1 MVKYTPQTEWI
12 ERRGILMW
20 LAEVSGGFGA
30 GLYLVSLYLNSLWG
44 MFVGWLIILIL
55 KGGFHIAFLGKPLR
69 FWRILLKPQTSW
81 IARGL
86 IFVVLFIGFGAMQ
99 LAVSYWLQGLI
110 WEIVFKVL
118 AGIMAFGVIIYT
130 GFVMNY
136 VNGIPLWNTAL
147 LPMLFVISGALDGFG
162 LVLVIALGD
171 GSIDIMVAEAGSQV
185 LLIVSALLIT
195 LYLWSATYMGS
206 TGRYSVIELIRGNIA
221 PVFWVGVVL
230 CGIVIPIVVAFSSYL
245 AGEVSAPLLIMG
257 VVCDTIGA
265 FSLKYCILKA
275 GIYSP
280 LIPTTTH

>member
-171 GSIDIMVAEAGSQV
+171 GSIDIMVAEAGSRV

-195 LYLWSATYMGS
+195 LYLWSATYTGS

>member
-171 GSIDIMVAEAGSQV
+171 GSIDIMVAEAGSRV